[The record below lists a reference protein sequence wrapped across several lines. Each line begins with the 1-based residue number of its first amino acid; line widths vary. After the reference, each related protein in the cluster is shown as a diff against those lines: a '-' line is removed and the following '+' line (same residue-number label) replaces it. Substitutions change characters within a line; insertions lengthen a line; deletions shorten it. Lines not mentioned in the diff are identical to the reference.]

1 MKILI
6 GALFLS
12 LWQSLLFW
20 KQDLGI
26 SVLLFTIPIIWI
38 TTKLL
43 KGNIKNKKALLISI
57 PIIVLSS
64 TYFIFDNL
72 TFYLINIVL
81 IPILYLIMIIWAISD
96 FQIKSIIYKIILM
109 IFEPLNYIGD
119 VIKTV
124 LKEFNPKEKD
134 EQILR
139 LKFLLLLALKNSLKN
154 LLIIYF
160 LVLKMIQLVFG
171 NLIFLVK
178 AYMNLLMRDYKQ
190 NLLKCLKKLNLNFKK
205 HWNVLLMKVLAD

>member
-57 PIIVLSS
+57 PIIILSS

-81 IPILYLIMIIWAISD
+81 IPILYLIMII
-96 FQIKSIIYKIILM
+96 
-109 IFEPLNYIGD
+109 
-119 VIKTV
+119 
-124 LKEFNPKEKD
+124 
-134 EQILR
+134 
-139 LKFLLLLALKNSLKN
+139 
-154 LLIIYF
+154 
-160 LVLKMIQLVFG
+160 
-171 NLIFLVK
+171 
-178 AYMNLLMRDYKQ
+178 
-190 NLLKCLKKLNLNFKK
+190 
-205 HWNVLLMKVLAD
+205 

>member
-119 VIKTV
+119 VIRAV

-134 EQILR
+134 EQIGEKKEKNNIFKAVCFTGIIALIVIG
-139 LKFLLLLALKNSLKN
+139 LLCSADNEFAKIFSRIFKEKNIFN
-154 LLIIYF
+154 L
-160 LVLKMIQLVFG
+160 
-171 NLIFLVK
+171 
-178 AYMNLLMRDYKQ
+178 
-190 NLLKCLKKLNLNFKK
+190 
-205 HWNVLLMKVLAD
+205 

>member
-134 EQILR
+134 EQIGE
-139 LKFLLLLALKNSLKN
+139 KKEKNKE
-154 LLIIYF
+154 
-160 LVLKMIQLVFG
+160 
-171 NLIFLVK
+171 
-178 AYMNLLMRDYKQ
+178 
-190 NLLKCLKKLNLNFKK
+190 
-205 HWNVLLMKVLAD
+205 

>member
-57 PIIVLSS
+57 PIIILSS

-96 FQIKSIIYKIILM
+96 FQIKSIMYKIILM
-109 IFEPLNYIGD
+109 IFQPLNYIGD

-124 LKEFNPKEKD
+124 INGFNSKRKNDQIEEKT
-134 EQILR
+134 E
-139 LKFLLLLALKNSLKN
+139 KNDIFKAICLTG
-154 LLIIYF
+154 II
-160 LVLKMIQLVFG
+160 
-171 NLIFLVK
+171 
-178 AYMNLLMRDYKQ
+178 A
-190 NLLKCLKKLNLNFKK
+190 
-205 HWNVLLMKVLAD
+205 

>member
-1 MKILI
+1 MAIITILETRFRHICIIVYNTNNMDNNKII
-6 GALFLS
+6 KRKYK
-12 LWQSLLFW
+12 
-20 KQDLGI
+20 KQK
-26 SVLLFTIPIIWI
+26 SII
-38 TTKLL
+38 
-43 KGNIKNKKALLISI
+43 NIKKALLISI

-119 VIKTV
+119 VIRAV

-134 EQILR
+134 EQIGE
-139 LKFLLLLALKNSLKN
+139 KKEK
-154 LLIIYF
+154 
-160 LVLKMIQLVFG
+160 
-171 NLIFLVK
+171 
-178 AYMNLLMRDYKQ
+178 
-190 NLLKCLKKLNLNFKK
+190 KC
-205 HWNVLLMKVLAD
+205 